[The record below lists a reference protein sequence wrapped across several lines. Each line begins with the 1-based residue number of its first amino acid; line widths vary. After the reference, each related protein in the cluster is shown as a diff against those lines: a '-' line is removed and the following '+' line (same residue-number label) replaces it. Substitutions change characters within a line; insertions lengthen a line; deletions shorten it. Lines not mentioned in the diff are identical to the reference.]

1 MDPIL
6 TAGSIR
12 QQRLRGGQ
20 HPLTQMTHDLASLKS
35 VWHSAEEMTEVLSV
49 SEMTMKRDWLA
60 AREWLKSQVCP
71 EVIR

>member
-1 MDPIL
+1 M
-6 TAGSIR
+6 
-12 QQRLRGGQ
+12 
-20 HPLTQMTHDLASLKS
+20 TQMTHDLASLKS